1 MACIG
6 FLATEPCGGFHYGRS
21 SHLWQAKFAESLAA
35 MNQARRMS
43 LPLLLVQD
51 GRSKPWN
58 SFFSHQSGQK
68 SCPWVDGT
76 ALNLGRKHKKGFAYL
91 LLSSGAI
98 TWLVFHSPLPPSQ
111 HRADRQAGT
120 PADRHI
126 QGRMNESPAI
136 DFWLLA
142 HVYLSS
148 LVSLTLLAGVFGA

>member
-58 SFFSHQSGQK
+58 LFFLTKAAK
-68 SCPWVDGT
+68 S
-76 ALNLGRKHKKGFAYL
+76 
-91 LLSSGAI
+91 
-98 TWLVFHSPLPPSQ
+98 
-111 HRADRQAGT
+111 
-120 PADRHI
+120 
-126 QGRMNESPAI
+126 
-136 DFWLLA
+136 LA
-142 HVYLSS
+142 HGLMERH
-148 LVSLTLLAGVFGA
+148 